1 MAIGNLRLS
10 VLIVGVALYVGSL
23 FAPAIA
29 FEPNARS
36 NPKRYECEFATRDGV
51 LCTAFPFGSARGAL
65 ICGFGRVAGQ
75 TYVDRAKILDYCQGW
90 DVPAAHRALRGY
102 QVLLT
107 GIVSIDFG
115 MFAWFANLLIP
126 VGLLLSAFRK
136 HRAAVIVLVC
146 SVALGLQSFA
156 LSDAPYDVPELMS
169 GNRNVVDHLGLG
181 FYLWMGSL
189 VAFTA
194 YCFLKTRKSGLGAFS
209 VPAEGSPR
217 AP

>member
-1 MAIGNLRLS
+1 MAASGLRLV
-10 VLIVGVALYVGSL
+10 VLIAGLALYAAAL

-36 NPKRYECEFATRDGV
+36 NPKRYECEYATREDV
-51 LCTAFPFGSARGAL
+51 FCTAFR
-65 ICGFGRVAGQ
+65 FGREGANASCWPIYRPGE

-90 DVPAAHRALRGY
+90 DVPVARTATGAWA
-102 QVLLT
+102 LLT

-126 VGLLLSAFRK
+126 LGLLLSACRK

-156 LSDAPYDVPELMS
+156 LHDAPYDVPELMA

-181 FYLWMGSL
+181 FYLWIGSL

-194 YCFLKTRKSGLGAFS
+194 YCFLKIRKSAP
-209 VPAEGSPR
+209 VEGSRPAR
-217 AP
+217 